1 MAFPKAREPLPLR
14 HSIPAADGRRRL
26 LARLPA
32 RALFLGVFGLFA
44 STVLG
49 PAPAA
54 AQTPSASEIVEAMI
68 RRQEAELDHVRN
80 YWVDEEQNGARSKLY
95 YENRTVDGRKA
106 FVSVPESEYIRR
118 LMQEKGID
126 PSRNPATSRGG
137 GGGQGG
143 MGGMGNPAAGLQ
155 GKLLQGGMGKL
166 GSQLAESS
174 QTLATPDP
182 ELMRAMAARATVTGT
197 EEVDG
202 HRAWVLEIRDFEGLD
217 LTNGEGGMEDF
228 TPTSARLLI
237 DTDRHVSLRDE
248 FAGVVHS
255 DGDHEI
261 RMVVRYGDYRE
272 VDGMLRPFHTVIEVG
287 GLMEQIRAAHG
298 QEIDAARQQGEEA
311 AGRQPTQAQRS
322 AQSEAF
328 EKQMKQLQEQLD
340 KMPPEQRARVEP
352 MIRQQMAMLRQS
364 QQAMETH
371 DGKADFEKGQAA
383 LGSAMS
389 SGAFTVETVVH
400 DMKVNAGPPEPEWM
414 KQLEKAQEGGAS

>member
-1 MAFPKAREPLPLR
+1 
-14 HSIPAADGRRRL
+14 
-26 LARLPA
+26 
-32 RALFLGVFGLFA
+32 
-44 STVLG
+44 
-49 PAPAA
+49 
-54 AQTPSASEIVEAMI
+54 
-68 RRQEAELDHVRN
+68 
-80 YWVDEEQNGARSKLY
+80 
-95 YENRTVDGRKA
+95 
-106 FVSVPESEYIRR
+106 
-118 LMQEKGID
+118 
-126 PSRNPATSRGG
+126 
-137 GGGQGG
+137 